1 VDVLFNTYPMAFHT
15 PGGGEI
21 QLKAYQSYL
30 PAKDISVSLLDQWEP
45 DFNGA
50 DLVHFFSCQTG
61 SLGFCAFIK
70 SLNIPLLI
78 SPNLWITVETKHHYP
93 MDEIRNQ
100 FLQSDGIVV
109 NSDMEGDTLSSVF
122 NLPREWFHTIYNAV
136 DESFFSAVDP
146 RLFLDHFKIKGP
158 FVLNVG
164 NIEPRKNQLN
174 LVRAMKAYPDY
185 QLVIIGHQ
193 RDIAYATDCLVEGG
207 DQLQYIEALPHD
219 SKLLR
224 SAYAACEVFAL
235 PSTLETP
242 GLAAL
247 EAVAAGASVVV
258 TSEGSTREY
267 FGELVDYVN
276 FDDIEEI
283 TYGIGLA
290 KDRSEPLLGQIYLR
304 TNFIWEKVTGHLADL
319 YEDIQNEHEPRKSN
333 RMFYPIE
340 KDAQENLYMWSRHHV
355 EFEWA
360 AGQLRFLWRSVD
372 GATVTIKLDN
382 ESVVINAEVSSVWS
396 WMVLDIIVQKDCDTA
411 LVAFDITPNVIDDS
425 SGARQFGVA
434 LREVSF
440 EPAIEGVTG
449 YLADLYRGV
458 YSENNSLSSRLQF
471 YPIEKDAQENL
482 YMWSRHHVE
491 FEWAPGQLRFL
502 WRSVDGATVSIK
514 LDNESLVINAEV
526 SSGWS
531 WMTLDIIVQK
541 GRDTALVAFDIT
553 PNVFNESSGDR
564 QFGMAL
570 REVSFEPAI
579 EGVTGYLADLYHG
592 VYSENNSLSSRLQF
606 YPIEKDAQE
615 NLYMWS
621 RRHVEFE
628 WAPGQLRFLWRSVDG
643 ATVTIK
649 LDNESV
655 IINAE
660 VSSAWNWMTLD
671 ITVLQGRNTAVI
683 VFEILPDVADE
694 ESDPRQLGIALRDIS
709 FEPAIF

>member
-276 FDDIEEI
+276 FDDIEGI

-579 EGVTGYLADLYHG
+579 EGVTGYLADLYRG

>member
-1 VDVLFNTYPMAFHT
+1 MAFHT

-683 VFEILPDVADE
+683 VFEILPDAVDE

>member
-1 VDVLFNTYPMAFHT
+1 MAFHT

-514 LDNESLVINAEV
+514 LDNESVVINAEV

-531 WMTLDIIVQK
+531 
-541 GRDTALVAFDIT
+541 
-553 PNVFNESSGDR
+553 
-564 QFGMAL
+564 
-570 REVSFEPAI
+570 
-579 EGVTGYLADLYHG
+579 
-592 VYSENNSLSSRLQF
+592 
-606 YPIEKDAQE
+606 
-615 NLYMWS
+615 
-621 RRHVEFE
+621 
-628 WAPGQLRFLWRSVDG
+628 
-643 ATVTIK
+643 
-649 LDNESV
+649 
-655 IINAE
+655 
-660 VSSAWNWMTLD
+660 WMTLD